1 MFFMPKGK
9 ILVVED
15 EKQLSRLIELELKF
29 EDYEVVVAY
38 DGEEALNLSKDDSLD
53 LILLDIMI
61 PKINGIDVC
70 KKVRQFSDI
79 PILLLTAKS
88 DTTDKVIGLDSGAD
102 DYITKPFEMTEVL
115 ARIRTAMRRTGTVRK
130 EQHSALTIKGVAI
143 DIKQHSVSYNTEH
156 INLTKKE
163 FDLLLYLTEN
173 KNIALSRDQI
183 LENVWGYDY
192 FGDTN
197 VVDVYI
203 RYLRSKIDNVYDIS
217 LIDTI
222 RGVGYMI
229 KE

>member
-1 MFFMPKGK
+1 MSKGK

-15 EKQLSRLIELELKF
+15 EKQLARLVELELKF
-29 EDYEVVVAY
+29 EAYEVLVAY
-38 DGEEALNLSKDDSLD
+38 DGEEALEAAKDTSLD

-70 KKVRQFSDI
+70 KKIRQSSDI
-79 PILLLTAKS
+79 PIILLTAKS

-115 ARIRTAMRRTGTVRK
+115 ARIRTAMRRNSGIKKTPQDTI
-130 EQHSALTIKGVAI
+130 TIKDITI
-143 DIKQHSVSYNTEH
+143 DKNKHAVICKEDEVT
-156 INLTKKE
+156 LTKKE
-163 FDLLLYLTEN
+163 FDLLLYLFEN

-203 RYLRSKIDNVYDIS
+203 RYLRSKIDNVYQVN

-229 KE
+229 RD

>member
-1 MFFMPKGK
+1 MSKGK

-29 EDYEVVVAY
+29 EDYEVIVAY
-38 DGEEALNLSKDDSLD
+38 DGETALQLATDTSLD

-61 PKINGIDVC
+61 PVINGIDVC
-70 KKVRQFSDI
+70 KKIRQTSDI

-88 DTTDKVIGLDSGAD
+88 DTNDKVIGLDSGAD

-115 ARIRTAMRRTGTVRK
+115 ARIRTAMRRSGSISK
-130 EQHSALTIKGVAI
+130 SEQDTLIIKGLTIDKNQHAI
-143 DIKQHSVSYNTEH
+143 FYKDDTIA
-156 INLTKKE
+156 LTKKE
-163 FDLLLYLTEN
+163 FDLLLYLAEN
-173 KNIALSRDQI
+173 RNIALTRDQI

-203 RYLRSKIDNVYDIS
+203 RYLRSKIDNVYNFS
-217 LIDTI
+217 MIDTI

-229 KE
+229 KD

>member
-1 MFFMPKGK
+1 MPKGK

-29 EDYEVVVAY
+29 EDYEVIVAY
-38 DGEEALNLSKDDSLD
+38 DGEMALKEAKEPDLD

-70 KKVRQFSDI
+70 KKIRQSSDI
-79 PILLLTAKS
+79 PIILLTAKS
-88 DTTDKVIGLDSGAD
+88 DTNDKVIGLDSGAD

-115 ARIRTAMRRTGTVRK
+115 ARIRTAMRRSGAINKTD
-130 EQHSALTIKGVAI
+130 SNSITIKGLKI
-143 DIKQHSVSYNTEH
+143 DKNQHAVFYKENS

-163 FDLLLYLTEN
+163 FDLLLYLSEN
-173 KNIALSRDQI
+173 RNIALSRDQI
-183 LENVWGYDY
+183 LEHVWGYDY

-197 VVDVYI
+197 VVDVYV

>member
-1 MFFMPKGK
+1 MSKGK

-29 EDYEVVVAY
+29 EDYEVIVAY
-38 DGEEALNLSKDDSLD
+38 DGETALQLATDTSLD

-61 PKINGIDVC
+61 PVINGIDVC
-70 KKVRQFSDI
+70 KKIRQTSDI

-88 DTTDKVIGLDSGAD
+88 DTNDKVIGLDSGAD

-115 ARIRTAMRRTGTVRK
+115 ARIRTAMRRSGSISK
-130 EQHSALTIKGVAI
+130 SEQDTLIIKGITIDKNQHAI
-143 DIKQHSVSYNTEH
+143 FYKDDTIA
-156 INLTKKE
+156 LTKKE
-163 FDLLLYLTEN
+163 FDLLLYLAEN
-173 KNIALSRDQI
+173 RNIALTRDQI

-203 RYLRSKIDNVYDIS
+203 RYLRSKIDNVYNFS
-217 LIDTI
+217 MIDTI

-229 KE
+229 KD

>member
-1 MFFMPKGK
+1 MSKGK

-15 EKQLSRLIELELKF
+15 EKQLARLVELELKF
-29 EDYEVVVAY
+29 EAYEVLVAY
-38 DGEEALNLSKDDSLD
+38 DGEEALEAAKDTSLD

-70 KKVRQFSDI
+70 KKIRQSSDI
-79 PILLLTAKS
+79 PIILLTAKS

-115 ARIRTAMRRTGTVRK
+115 ARIRTAMRRNSGIKKTPQDTI
-130 EQHSALTIKGVAI
+130 TIKDITI
-143 DIKQHSVSYNTEH
+143 DKNKHAVICKEDEVT
-156 INLTKKE
+156 LTKKE
-163 FDLLLYLTEN
+163 FDLLVYLFEN

-203 RYLRSKIDNVYDIS
+203 RYLRSKIDNVYQVN

-229 KE
+229 RD

>member
-1 MFFMPKGK
+1 MSKGK

-15 EKQLSRLIELELKF
+15 EKQLARLVELELKF
-29 EDYEVVVAY
+29 EAYEVLVAY
-38 DGEEALNLSKDDSLD
+38 DGEEALEAAKDTSLD

-70 KKVRQFSDI
+70 KKIRQNSDI
-79 PILLLTAKS
+79 PIILLTAKS

-115 ARIRTAMRRTGTVRK
+115 ARIRTAMRRNSGIKKTPQDTI
-130 EQHSALTIKGVAI
+130 TIKNITIDKNKHAI
-143 DIKQHSVSYNTEH
+143 ICKEDEVT
-156 INLTKKE
+156 LTKKE
-163 FDLLLYLTEN
+163 FDLLVYLFEN

-203 RYLRSKIDNVYDIS
+203 RYLRSKIDNVYQVN

-229 KE
+229 RD

>member
-1 MFFMPKGK
+1 MSKGR

-29 EDYEVVVAY
+29 EDYEVLTAY
-38 DGEEALNLSKDDSLD
+38 DGEEALTQASDKTLD

-70 KKVRQFSDI
+70 KKIRQSSDI
-79 PILLLTAKS
+79 PIILLTAKS
-88 DTTDKVIGLDSGAD
+88 DTNDKVIGLDSGAD

-115 ARIRTAMRRTGTVRK
+115 ARIRTAMRRNDKVK
-130 EQHSALTIKGVAI
+130 IPPKQILTIKGVTI
-143 DIKQHSVSYNTEH
+143 DKNQHATIVNNH
-156 INLTKKE
+156 PINLTKKE
-163 FDLLLYLTEN
+163 FDLLIYLTEN
-173 KNIALSRDQI
+173 KNIALSRTQI

-217 LIDTI
+217 LIETI

-229 KE
+229 KD

>member
-1 MFFMPKGK
+1 MSKGK

-15 EKQLSRLIELELKF
+15 EKQLARLVELELKF
-29 EDYEVVVAY
+29 EEYEVVVAY
-38 DGEEALNLSKDDSLD
+38 DGEEALEHAKDTSID

-70 KKVRQFSDI
+70 KKIRQSSDI
-79 PILLLTAKS
+79 PIILLTAKS

-115 ARIRTAMRRTGTVRK
+115 ARIRTAMRRNSGIKKAPQETI
-130 EQHSALTIKGVAI
+130 TIKNITI
-143 DIKQHSVSYNTEH
+143 DKNKHAVIYKDDEVT
-156 INLTKKE
+156 LTKKE
-163 FDLLLYLTEN
+163 FDLLLYLFEN

-203 RYLRSKIDNVYDIS
+203 RYLRSKIDNVYQVN

-229 KE
+229 RD

>member
-1 MFFMPKGK
+1 MSKGK

-29 EDYEVVVAY
+29 EDYEVLVAY
-38 DGEEALNLSKDDSLD
+38 DGEAALELAKDSTLD

-61 PKINGIDVC
+61 PLINGIDVC
-70 KKVRQFSDI
+70 KKIRQSSDI

-88 DTTDKVIGLDSGAD
+88 DTSDKVIGLDSGAD

-115 ARIRTAMRRTGTVRK
+115 ARIRTAMRRTGSIQK
-130 EQHSALTIKGVAI
+130 NEQETITIKGLTI
-143 DIKQHSVSYNTEH
+143 DKNQHAVFYKEDT
-156 INLTKKE
+156 IALTKKE
-163 FDLLLYLTEN
+163 FDLLLYLSEN
-173 KNIALSRDQI
+173 RNIALSRDQI

-203 RYLRSKIDNVYDIS
+203 RYLRSKIDNVYDLS

-222 RGVGYMI
+222 RGVGYLI

>member
-1 MFFMPKGK
+1 MSKGK

-15 EKQLSRLIELELKF
+15 EKQLARLVELELKF
-29 EDYEVVVAY
+29 EEYEVLVAY
-38 DGEEALNLSKDDSLD
+38 DGEEALEATKDTSLD

-70 KKVRQFSDI
+70 KKIRQSSDS
-79 PILLLTAKS
+79 PIILLTAKS

-115 ARIRTAMRRTGTVRK
+115 ARIRTAMRRNSGIKKTPQDTI
-130 EQHSALTIKGVAI
+130 TIKNITI
-143 DIKQHSVSYNTEH
+143 DKNKHAVICKEDEVT
-156 INLTKKE
+156 LTKKE
-163 FDLLLYLTEN
+163 FDLLLYLFEN

-203 RYLRSKIDNVYDIS
+203 RYLRSKIDNVYQVN

-229 KE
+229 RD

>member
-1 MFFMPKGK
+1 MPKGK

-38 DGEEALNLSKDDSLD
+38 DGEAALTLAKDNSLD

-115 ARIRTAMRRTGTVRK
+115 ARIRTAMRRTGTVKK
-130 EQHSALTIKGVAI
+130 EQHSMLTIKGIAI

-203 RYLRSKIDNVYDIS
+203 RYLRSKIDNVYDVS

>member
-1 MFFMPKGK
+1 MSKGK

-15 EKQLSRLIELELKF
+15 EKQLARLIELELKF
-29 EDYEVVVAY
+29 ESYDVIVAY
-38 DGEEALNLSKDDSLD
+38 DGEMALALAEEATVD

-70 KKVRQFSDI
+70 KKIRQYSDV
-79 PILLLTAKS
+79 PIILLTAKS

-115 ARIRTAMRRTGTVRK
+115 ARIRTAMRRSQTQSRSKTD
-130 EQHSALTIKGVAI
+130 ALTIKNVHI
-143 DIKQHSVSYNTEH
+143 DKNQHTVLVNQENVT
-156 INLTKKE
+156 LTKKE
-163 FDLLLYLTEN
+163 FDLLFYMAEN

-203 RYLRSKIDNVYDIS
+203 RYLRSKIDNVYDIP
-217 LIDTI
+217 LIETI
-222 RGVGYMI
+222 RGVGYTI
-229 KE
+229 RD

>member
-1 MFFMPKGK
+1 MSKGK

-15 EKQLSRLIELELKF
+15 EKQLARLVELELKF
-29 EDYEVVVAY
+29 EAYEVLVAY
-38 DGEEALNLSKDDSLD
+38 DGEEALEAAKDTSLD

-70 KKVRQFSDI
+70 KKIRQNSDI
-79 PILLLTAKS
+79 PIILLTAKS

-115 ARIRTAMRRTGTVRK
+115 ARIRTAMRRNSGIKKTPQDTI
-130 EQHSALTIKGVAI
+130 TIKNITI
-143 DIKQHSVSYNTEH
+143 DKNKHAVICKEDEVT
-156 INLTKKE
+156 LTKKE
-163 FDLLLYLTEN
+163 FDLLVYLFEN

-203 RYLRSKIDNVYDIS
+203 RYLRSKIDNVYQVN

-229 KE
+229 RD

>member
-1 MFFMPKGK
+1 MSKGK

-15 EKQLSRLIELELKF
+15 EKQLARLVELELKF
-29 EDYEVVVAY
+29 EEYEVLVAY
-38 DGEEALNLSKDDSLD
+38 DGEEALEAAKDTSLD

-70 KKVRQFSDI
+70 KKIRQSSDI
-79 PILLLTAKS
+79 PIILLTAKS

-115 ARIRTAMRRTGTVRK
+115 ARIRTAMRRNSGIKKTPQDTI
-130 EQHSALTIKGVAI
+130 TIKNITI
-143 DIKQHSVSYNTEH
+143 DKNKHAVICKEDEVT
-156 INLTKKE
+156 LTKKE
-163 FDLLLYLTEN
+163 FDLLLYLFEN

-203 RYLRSKIDNVYDIS
+203 RYLRSKIDNVYQVN

-229 KE
+229 RD

>member
-1 MFFMPKGK
+1 MPKGK

>member
-1 MFFMPKGK
+1 MSKGK

-15 EKQLSRLIELELKF
+15 EKQLARLVELELKF
-29 EDYEVVVAY
+29 EEYEVLVAY
-38 DGEEALNLSKDDSLD
+38 DGEEALKAAKDTSLD

-70 KKVRQFSDI
+70 KKIRQSSDI
-79 PILLLTAKS
+79 PIILLTAKS

-115 ARIRTAMRRTGTVRK
+115 ARIRTAMRRNSGIKKTPQDTI
-130 EQHSALTIKGVAI
+130 TIKNITI
-143 DIKQHSVSYNTEH
+143 DKNKHAVICKEDEVT
-156 INLTKKE
+156 LTKKE
-163 FDLLLYLTEN
+163 FDLLLYLFEN

-203 RYLRSKIDNVYDIS
+203 RYLRSKIDNVYQVN

-229 KE
+229 RD

>member
-1 MFFMPKGK
+1 MSKGK

-15 EKQLSRLIELELKF
+15 EKQLARLIELELKF
-29 EDYEVVVAY
+29 ESYEVIVAY
-38 DGEEALNLSKDDSLD
+38 DGERALTLAEDTTLD

-70 KKVRQFSDI
+70 KKIRQYSDI
-79 PILLLTAKS
+79 PIILLTAKS

-115 ARIRTAMRRTGTVRK
+115 ARIRTALRRCHTQNRNK
-130 EQHSALTIKGVAI
+130 EDALTIKNVHIDKNQHTVLVNQENVA
-143 DIKQHSVSYNTEH
+143 
-156 INLTKKE
+156 LTKKE
-163 FDLLLYLTEN
+163 FDLLFYMAEN

-203 RYLRSKIDNVYDIS
+203 RYLRSKIDNVYDIP
-217 LIDTI
+217 LIETI
-222 RGVGYMI
+222 RGVGYTI
-229 KE
+229 RD